1 MLWLSTM
8 NKQNGGAST
17 SGPDFAS
24 VKESV
29 QTLVDHGSEAAGEI
43 KARVSE
49 VSTEA
54 RDKAAAAYDEL
65 QKFVVEHPGKSV
77 ALAFGLGYVAMRI
90 RTNFLFP
97 FALIGGIGYLVKRKL
112 AS

>member
-17 SGPDFAS
+17 SGTDFAS
-24 VKESV
+24 IKESV
-29 QTLVDHGSEAAGEI
+29 QTLVDHSGEAVDEI
-43 KARVSE
+43 KARVTE

-54 RDKAAAAYDEL
+54 RDKAAAAYDEA
-65 QKFVVEHPGKSV
+65 QKFVKEHPGKSV
-77 ALAFGLGYVAMRI
+77 ALAFGIGYVAMRI

-97 FALIGGIGYLVKRKL
+97 FVVMGGIGLLIKRKL
-112 AS
+112 AA

>member
-1 MLWLSTM
+1 M
-8 NKQNGGAST
+8 NKQYGGTPTNA
-17 SGPDFAS
+17 PDFAS

-29 QTLVDHGSEAAGEI
+29 KTLVDHGGEAVDEI
-43 KARVSE
+43 KSRVTE

-65 QKFVVEHPGKSV
+65 VKFVHEHPGKSV
-77 ALAFGLGYVAMRI
+77 ALAFGIGYVAMRI

-97 FALIGGIGYLVKRKL
+97 FVVIGGIGLLVKRKL
-112 AS
+112 ID

>member
-1 MLWLSTM
+1 M
-8 NKQNGGAST
+8 NKQYAGETKNA
-17 SGPDFAS
+17 PDLAS

-29 QTLVDHGSEAAGEI
+29 QTLVDHGGEAVHDI
-43 KARVSE
+43 KAKVNE

-65 QKFVVEHPGKSV
+65 VKFVHEHPGKSV

-97 FALIGGIGYLVKRKL
+97 FAVIGGIGLLVKRKL
-112 AS
+112 SA

>member
-1 MLWLSTM
+1 M
-8 NKQNGGAST
+8 NKQYGGAST
-17 SGPDFAS
+17 NTPDFAQ

-29 QTLVDHGSEAAGEI
+29 KTLVDHGGEAAHEI

-54 RDKAAAAYDEL
+54 RDKAAAAYGEL
-65 QKFVVEHPGKSV
+65 VKFINEHPGKSV
-77 ALAFGLGYVAMRI
+77 ALAFGIGYVAMRI

-97 FALIGGIGYLVKRKL
+97 FVVMGGIGLLIKRKL
-112 AS
+112 AA